1 MCLQCQDRSLRECD
15 PLEEVVGVANVY
27 EIGKVLV
34 GDDHSGTGLRRAQR
48 QNAGP

>member
-1 MCLQCQDRSLRECD
+1 MCLQCQDRSPRECD
-15 PLEEVVGVANVY
+15 PLEEVVRVANVY